1 MTKLR
6 QRWLFTVASLLAGVV
21 LAAAH
26 VQAFSAD
33 DNSAGLRAA
42 LAQRQHAMAQS
53 AFRRPMLVES
63 KASAEDPSGEVYAI
77 LDQPFTRVA
86 STLANAGSW
95 CDILSLQTN
104 IKRCTFQQGDNTVRA
119 AVVRRFDQPL
129 SDAYEIQFRY
139 SARSDAGRY
148 LHVQLGADQGP
159 LGTHDYRLNFEAMPV
174 DDARSFVRV
183 SYAYAN
189 GWAARMATNAYLA
202 GSGKDKVGF
211 SVQAGNGAGAPVLV
225 GGMQG
230 VAERN
235 AMRYFL
241 AIESTIKSRSLP
253 AAEQLDFR
261 LRDWH
266 AAIEKYPR
274 QLHEMS
280 LDEYLALKR
289 PAAP

>member
-1 MTKLR
+1 MTTPGRRGLV
-6 QRWLFTVASLLAGVV
+6 TAASFIVGAV
-21 LAAAH
+21 LAAAQ
-26 VQAFSAD
+26 VPALAA
-33 DNSAGLRAA
+33 DNSSDLRAA
-42 LAQRQHAMAQS
+42 LEERRHALAES

-77 LDQPFTRVA
+77 LDQPFARVA
-86 STLANAGSW
+86 QTLATAGSW

-104 IKRCTFQQGDNTVRA
+104 IKRCTFQEGDSTVRA
-119 AVVRRFDQPL
+119 AVVRRFDQAL
-129 SDAYEIQFRY
+129 SDAFEIQFRY

-148 LHVQLGADQGP
+148 LQVQLSADQGP
-159 LGTHDYRLNFEAMPV
+159 LGTHDYHLNFEAMPV
-174 DDARSFVRV
+174 DNARSFVHV

-211 SVQAGNGAGAPVLV
+211 SVQAGSAASAPVLV

-241 AIESTIKSRSLP
+241 AIESTVKSRSVP
-253 AAEQLDFR
+253 APEQLNFR
-261 LRDWH
+261 LRDWY

-289 PAAP
+289 PTAP